1 MIYRR
6 RERTSPYIR
15 RAGEFLSLTP
25 PCNEKEKTER
35 ETEDDEPVA
44 VNMEREGDEDAQPPN
59 AKRTGSGGQQNKKR
73 FPKSGKK

>member
-6 RERTSPYIR
+6 RERTSPYIK

-35 ETEDDEPVA
+35 ETEPVA
-44 VNMEREGDEDAQPPN
+44 VKREREGDEDAQPPN
-59 AKRTGSGGQQNKKR
+59 AKREQEAVANKTRNGSQSLER
-73 FPKSGKK
+73 SSS